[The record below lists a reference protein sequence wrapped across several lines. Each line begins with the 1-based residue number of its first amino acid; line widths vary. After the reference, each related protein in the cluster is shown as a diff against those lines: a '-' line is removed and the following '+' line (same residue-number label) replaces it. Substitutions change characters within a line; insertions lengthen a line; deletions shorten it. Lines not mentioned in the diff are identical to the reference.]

1 MTRATLAISVLLALL
16 SAPCLAQS
24 VNGAAVSAAQGVDA
38 GERTHR
44 RQVKPPV
51 ATGKKEAN
59 PEYAPR
65 APVLP
70 K

>member
-1 MTRATLAISVLLALL
+1 MRVILVATVLFTVA
-16 SAPCLAQS
+16 SAPCFAQS

-38 GERTHR
+38 GEKSKP

-51 ATGKKEAN
+51 ATGKKEAV
-59 PEYAPR
+59 PEQAPR